1 MALSEAQINGRFKM
15 LERPASL
22 PGKCACCGA
31 VNKPV
36 LDFNF
41 DLDFY
46 GAVYLCVDC
55 LGEAFTIMR
64 DTYASA
70 GSQAVPLPTVNV
82 EAVDEYLRT
91 VTESTNRLISLLP
104 ASYFDIEDSA
114 EDAEGSDG
122 ESGET
127 IPDAQGD
134 NDPFPELA
142 SVGGSN
148 DLPSNISS
156 DSISF

>member
-15 LERPASL
+15 LERPVAL

-46 GAVYLCVDC
+46 GAVYLCVEC
-55 LGEAFTIMR
+55 LGEAFTTMR
-64 DTYASA
+64 DTFASA

-82 EAVDEYLRT
+82 EAVDEYLRA
-91 VTESTNRLISLLP
+91 VTDSTNRLISLLP
-104 ASYFDIEDSA
+104 PAYFDMDDS
-114 EDAEGSDG
+114 EVTEGTDG
-122 ESGET
+122 KSEAV
-127 IPDAQGD
+127 IPDAQRDNYTQPELVSVSGPDDVSGD
-134 NDPFPELA
+134 N
-142 SVGGSN
+142 SSN
-148 DLPSNISS
+148 AFD
-156 DSISF
+156 F